1 MTPQV
6 WIPLIAQG
14 FVPPLWM
21 AWILVGPKPDR
32 AGWLTHV
39 LALGALLLAT
49 GLAGLWLALPLGVL
63 WIWAAL
69 WVVTAFVG
77 WKRVGTASRTWPPRT
92 WAARI
97 GVYARAA
104 LAVVL
109 LAGAGRALAG
119 RIPIDEP
126 RVVEL
131 SFPLS
136 TGVFLVANGGANT
149 TVNAHVH
156 TLDPTPRY
164 RQYRG
169 QSYAVDL
176 VAVGAWG
183 SRLEGLQPADPQSYA
198 IFGTPVVAPCSGV
211 VVRARDDL
219 ADLPVPERDR
229 EHMAGNH
236 VILRCDDAWIVL
248 GHLMEGSVLVEPGA
262 EVSVGSQI
270 ARVGNNGNT
279 DEPHLHI
286 HAQTPGTAAEPLS
299 GEPLPMRIDGRWLV
313 RNQRVTVPDSP
324 AP

>member
-6 WIPLIAQG
+6 WIPLIVQG
-14 FVPPLWM
+14 LVPPLWM
-21 AWILVGPKPDR
+21 AWTLVGPRPTR
-32 AGWLTHV
+32 VGWLTHV

-49 GLAGLWLALPLGVL
+49 GLAGLWLALPLGLL

-69 WVVTAFVG
+69 WVVTAVVG
-77 WKRVGTASRTWPPRT
+77 WRRIGPESRTWPSRT
-92 WAARI
+92 WATRI

-176 VAVGAWG
+176 VAVGGWG
-183 SRLEGLQPADPQSYA
+183 SRLEGLQPADPASYA

-262 EVSVGSQI
+262 EVRVGSEI

-313 RNQRVTVPDSP
+313 RNQRVAVPVPP